1 MKELERSNRVAMIAH
16 GVINACM
23 LFISVIGFVEHTVSA
38 PVLAVLM
45 LLGIIPVLAEFIC
58 WKRDHATKAIKHLSL
73 IGFALFYTVLLFT
86 AQCNMVY
93 AFVIPMMFA
102 VMPYH
107 DVKAFALINVGTVV
121 ENILVV
127 LLGATQGGF
136 GYLGQDAG
144 FIQISVM
151 ILLCIT
157 SIYATISNQK
167 NTDENIESITA
178 AQDRA
183 EATLREVME
192 MSSREKNAVDTQA
205 QTEATVPA
213 ADSAT
218 TQSSAAATVQTVT
231 GTVDEE
237 MAQKIAL
244 EHAGVKA
251 ADATITKS
259 KLDYEGRRQVY
270 EIEWYAGG
278 KKYDYEIAV
287 DTGEILSSAYD
298 EKTSGWSVS
307 NSSNVTVSEADAK
320 QTALGRV
327 SGATQ
332 KDIYEWKFDYDD
344 GRPEYEGKIIYGG
357 TEYDFTIDASSGAV
371 IEWEAESVR

>member
-1 MKELERSNRVAMIAH
+1 MMKRKLILTGAALSLAVAMT
-16 GVINACM
+16 GCGGKPVINQQPSSQEQ
-23 LFISVIGFVEHTVSA
+23 LISMEAAQEVALKAANIAAEDAAISATTLNEAAGTSCYKVEFTSGDYA
-38 PVLAVLM
+38 YA
-45 LLGIIPVLAEFIC
+45 
-58 WKRDHATKAIKHLSL
+58 
-73 IGFALFYTVLLFT
+73 YTVNAET
-86 AQCNMVY
+86 
-93 AFVIPMMFA
+93 
-102 VMPYH
+102 
-107 DVKAFALINVGTVV
+107 
-121 ENILVV
+121 
-127 LLGATQGGF
+127 GA
-136 GYLGQDAG
+136 
-144 FIQISVM
+144 
-151 ILLCIT
+151 
-157 SIYATISNQK
+157 
-167 NTDENIESITA
+167 
-178 AQDRA
+178 
-183 EATLREVME
+183 VME

-205 QTEATVPA
+205 QTEATVPT

-218 TQSSAAATVQTVT
+218 TQSSAVATAQTVT

-251 ADATITKS
+251 TDATITKS

-287 DTGEILSSAYD
+287 DTGEILSSGYD
-298 EKTSGWSVS
+298 EKTSGLSVS

>member
-1 MKELERSNRVAMIAH
+1 MMKRKLILTGAALSLAVAMT
-16 GVINACM
+16 GCGGKPVINQQPSSQAQ
-23 LFISVIGFVEHTVSA
+23 LISMEAAQEVALKAANIAAEDAAISATTLNEVAGTSCYKVEFTSGDYA
-38 PVLAVLM
+38 YA
-45 LLGIIPVLAEFIC
+45 
-58 WKRDHATKAIKHLSL
+58 
-73 IGFALFYTVLLFT
+73 YTVNAET
-86 AQCNMVY
+86 
-93 AFVIPMMFA
+93 
-102 VMPYH
+102 
-107 DVKAFALINVGTVV
+107 
-121 ENILVV
+121 
-127 LLGATQGGF
+127 GA
-136 GYLGQDAG
+136 
-144 FIQISVM
+144 
-151 ILLCIT
+151 
-157 SIYATISNQK
+157 
-167 NTDENIESITA
+167 
-178 AQDRA
+178 
-183 EATLREVME
+183 VME

-218 TQSSAAATVQTVT
+218 TQSSAAATAQTVT

-251 ADATITKS
+251 TDATITKS

-307 NSSNVTVSEADAK
+307 KSSNVTVSEADAK

-332 KDIYEWKFDYDD
+332 KDICEWKFDYDD

>member
-38 PVLAVLM
+38 PVLAVLL

-205 QTEATVPA
+205 QTEATVSA

-218 TQSSAAATVQTVT
+218 TQSSAAATAQTVT

-251 ADATITKS
+251 TDATITKS

>member
-1 MKELERSNRVAMIAH
+1 MMKRKLILTGAALSLAVAMTGCGGNAVTNQQASSQAQLISMETAQEVALKAANIAAE
-16 GVINACM
+16 NAA
-23 LFISVIGFVEHTVSA
+23 ISATTLNEVAGTSCYKVEFTSGDYA
-38 PVLAVLM
+38 YA
-45 LLGIIPVLAEFIC
+45 
-58 WKRDHATKAIKHLSL
+58 
-73 IGFALFYTVLLFT
+73 YTVNAET
-86 AQCNMVY
+86 
-93 AFVIPMMFA
+93 
-102 VMPYH
+102 
-107 DVKAFALINVGTVV
+107 
-121 ENILVV
+121 
-127 LLGATQGGF
+127 GA
-136 GYLGQDAG
+136 
-144 FIQISVM
+144 
-151 ILLCIT
+151 
-157 SIYATISNQK
+157 
-167 NTDENIESITA
+167 
-178 AQDRA
+178 
-183 EATLREVME
+183 VME
-192 MSSREKNAVDTQA
+192 MSSRDKNAVDTQA

-218 TQSSAAATVQTVT
+218 TQSSAAATAQTVT

-251 ADATITKS
+251 TDATITKS

>member
-1 MKELERSNRVAMIAH
+1 MMKRKLILTGAALSLAVAMT
-16 GVINACM
+16 GCGGKPVINQQPSSQAQVQAQ
-23 LFISVIGFVEHTVSA
+23 LISMEAAQEVALKAANIA
-38 PVLAVLM
+38 
-45 LLGIIPVLAEFIC
+45 AE
-58 WKRDHATKAIKHLSL
+58 D
-73 IGFALFYTVLLFT
+73 
-86 AQCNMVY
+86 
-93 AFVIPMMFA
+93 
-102 VMPYH
+102 
-107 DVKAFALINVGTVV
+107 
-121 ENILVV
+121 
-127 LLGATQGGF
+127 
-136 GYLGQDAG
+136 
-144 FIQISVM
+144 
-151 ILLCIT
+151 
-157 SIYATISNQK
+157 ATISATTLNEVAGTSCYK
-167 NTDENIESITA
+167 VEFTSGDYAYAYTVN
-178 AQDRA
+178 A
-183 EATLREVME
+183 ETGAVME

-205 QTEATVPA
+205 QTEATVPT

-218 TQSSAAATVQTVT
+218 TQSSAVATAQTVT

-251 ADATITKS
+251 TDATITKS

>member
-1 MKELERSNRVAMIAH
+1 MMKRKLILTGAALSLAVAMT
-16 GVINACM
+16 GCGGKPVINQQPSSQAQ
-23 LFISVIGFVEHTVSA
+23 LISMEAAQEVALKAANIAAEDAAISATTLNEVAGTSCYKVEFTSGDYA
-38 PVLAVLM
+38 YA
-45 LLGIIPVLAEFIC
+45 
-58 WKRDHATKAIKHLSL
+58 
-73 IGFALFYTVLLFT
+73 YTVNAET
-86 AQCNMVY
+86 
-93 AFVIPMMFA
+93 
-102 VMPYH
+102 
-107 DVKAFALINVGTVV
+107 
-121 ENILVV
+121 
-127 LLGATQGGF
+127 GA
-136 GYLGQDAG
+136 
-144 FIQISVM
+144 
-151 ILLCIT
+151 
-157 SIYATISNQK
+157 
-167 NTDENIESITA
+167 
-178 AQDRA
+178 
-183 EATLREVME
+183 VME

-205 QTEATVPA
+205 QTEATVSA

-218 TQSSAAATVQTVT
+218 TQSSAAATAQTVT

-251 ADATITKS
+251 TDATITKS

-287 DTGEILSSAYD
+287 DTGEILSSGYD

-307 NSSNVTVSEADAK
+307 NSSDVTVSEADAK

-327 SGATQ
+327 SGATE
-332 KDIYEWKFDYDD
+332 KDIYEWQFDYDD

>member
-1 MKELERSNRVAMIAH
+1 MMKRKLILTGAALSLAVAMT
-16 GVINACM
+16 GCGGKPVINQQPSSQEQ
-23 LFISVIGFVEHTVSA
+23 LISMEAAQEVALKAANIAAEDAAISATTLNEAAGTSCYKVEFTSGDYA
-38 PVLAVLM
+38 YA
-45 LLGIIPVLAEFIC
+45 
-58 WKRDHATKAIKHLSL
+58 
-73 IGFALFYTVLLFT
+73 YTVNAET
-86 AQCNMVY
+86 
-93 AFVIPMMFA
+93 
-102 VMPYH
+102 
-107 DVKAFALINVGTVV
+107 
-121 ENILVV
+121 
-127 LLGATQGGF
+127 GA
-136 GYLGQDAG
+136 
-144 FIQISVM
+144 
-151 ILLCIT
+151 
-157 SIYATISNQK
+157 
-167 NTDENIESITA
+167 
-178 AQDRA
+178 
-183 EATLREVME
+183 VME

-205 QTEATVPA
+205 QTEATVPT

-218 TQSSAAATVQTVT
+218 TQSSAVATAQTVT

-251 ADATITKS
+251 TDATITKS

-287 DTGEILSSAYD
+287 DTGEILSSGYD

>member
-1 MKELERSNRVAMIAH
+1 MMKRKLILTGAALSLAVAMT
-16 GVINACM
+16 GCGGKPVINQQPSSQAQ
-23 LFISVIGFVEHTVSA
+23 LISMEAAQEVALKAANIAAEDAAISATTLNEVAGTSCYKVEFTSGDYA
-38 PVLAVLM
+38 YA
-45 LLGIIPVLAEFIC
+45 
-58 WKRDHATKAIKHLSL
+58 
-73 IGFALFYTVLLFT
+73 YTVNAET
-86 AQCNMVY
+86 
-93 AFVIPMMFA
+93 
-102 VMPYH
+102 
-107 DVKAFALINVGTVV
+107 
-121 ENILVV
+121 
-127 LLGATQGGF
+127 GA
-136 GYLGQDAG
+136 
-144 FIQISVM
+144 
-151 ILLCIT
+151 
-157 SIYATISNQK
+157 
-167 NTDENIESITA
+167 
-178 AQDRA
+178 
-183 EATLREVME
+183 VME

-218 TQSSAAATVQTVT
+218 TQSSAAATAQTVT

-251 ADATITKS
+251 TDATITKS

-332 KDIYEWKFDYDD
+332 KDICEWKFDYDD

>member
-1 MKELERSNRVAMIAH
+1 MMKRKLILTGAALSLAVAMT
-16 GVINACM
+16 GCGGKPVINQQPSSQAQ
-23 LFISVIGFVEHTVSA
+23 LISMEAAQEVALKAANIAAEDAAISATTLNEVAGTSCYKVEFTSGDYA
-38 PVLAVLM
+38 YA
-45 LLGIIPVLAEFIC
+45 
-58 WKRDHATKAIKHLSL
+58 
-73 IGFALFYTVLLFT
+73 YTVNAET
-86 AQCNMVY
+86 
-93 AFVIPMMFA
+93 
-102 VMPYH
+102 
-107 DVKAFALINVGTVV
+107 
-121 ENILVV
+121 
-127 LLGATQGGF
+127 GA
-136 GYLGQDAG
+136 
-144 FIQISVM
+144 
-151 ILLCIT
+151 
-157 SIYATISNQK
+157 
-167 NTDENIESITA
+167 
-178 AQDRA
+178 
-183 EATLREVME
+183 VME

-218 TQSSAAATVQTVT
+218 TQSSAAATAQTVT

-251 ADATITKS
+251 TDATITKS

-287 DTGEILSSAYD
+287 DTGEILSSGYD
-298 EKTSGWSVS
+298 EKTSGWSGS

-327 SGATQ
+327 SGATE
-332 KDIYEWKFDYDD
+332 KDIYEWEFDYDD

>member
-1 MKELERSNRVAMIAH
+1 MMKRKLILTGAALSLAVAMT
-16 GVINACM
+16 GCGGKPVINQQPSSQAQ
-23 LFISVIGFVEHTVSA
+23 LISMEAAQEVALKAANIAAEDAAISATTLNEVAGTSCYKVEFTSGDYA
-38 PVLAVLM
+38 YA
-45 LLGIIPVLAEFIC
+45 
-58 WKRDHATKAIKHLSL
+58 
-73 IGFALFYTVLLFT
+73 YTVNAET
-86 AQCNMVY
+86 
-93 AFVIPMMFA
+93 
-102 VMPYH
+102 
-107 DVKAFALINVGTVV
+107 
-121 ENILVV
+121 
-127 LLGATQGGF
+127 GA
-136 GYLGQDAG
+136 
-144 FIQISVM
+144 
-151 ILLCIT
+151 
-157 SIYATISNQK
+157 
-167 NTDENIESITA
+167 
-178 AQDRA
+178 
-183 EATLREVME
+183 VME

-218 TQSSAAATVQTVT
+218 TQSSAAATAQTVT

-251 ADATITKS
+251 TDATITKS

-371 IEWEAESVR
+371 IEWEAESIR

>member
-1 MKELERSNRVAMIAH
+1 MMKRKLILTGAALSLAVAMT
-16 GVINACM
+16 GCGGKPVINQQPSSQEQ
-23 LFISVIGFVEHTVSA
+23 LISMEAAQEVALKAANIAAEDAAFSATTLNEAAGTSCYKVEFTSGDYA
-38 PVLAVLM
+38 YA
-45 LLGIIPVLAEFIC
+45 
-58 WKRDHATKAIKHLSL
+58 
-73 IGFALFYTVLLFT
+73 YTVNAET
-86 AQCNMVY
+86 
-93 AFVIPMMFA
+93 
-102 VMPYH
+102 
-107 DVKAFALINVGTVV
+107 
-121 ENILVV
+121 
-127 LLGATQGGF
+127 GA
-136 GYLGQDAG
+136 
-144 FIQISVM
+144 
-151 ILLCIT
+151 
-157 SIYATISNQK
+157 
-167 NTDENIESITA
+167 
-178 AQDRA
+178 
-183 EATLREVME
+183 VME
-192 MSSREKNAVDTQA
+192 MSSREKNAVDTRA
-205 QTEATVPA
+205 QTEATVPT

-218 TQSSAAATVQTVT
+218 TQSSAVATAQTVT

-251 ADATITKS
+251 TDATITKS

-270 EIEWYAGG
+270 EIEWYADG

-298 EKTSGWSVS
+298 EKTSGLSVS

-357 TEYDFTIDASSGAV
+357 TEYGFTIDASSGAV

>member
-1 MKELERSNRVAMIAH
+1 MMKRKLILTGAALSLAVAMT
-16 GVINACM
+16 GCGGKPVINQQPSSQAQ
-23 LFISVIGFVEHTVSA
+23 LISMEAAQEVALKAANIAAEDAAISATTLNEVAGTSCYKVEFTSGDYA
-38 PVLAVLM
+38 YA
-45 LLGIIPVLAEFIC
+45 
-58 WKRDHATKAIKHLSL
+58 
-73 IGFALFYTVLLFT
+73 YTVNAET
-86 AQCNMVY
+86 
-93 AFVIPMMFA
+93 
-102 VMPYH
+102 
-107 DVKAFALINVGTVV
+107 
-121 ENILVV
+121 
-127 LLGATQGGF
+127 GA
-136 GYLGQDAG
+136 
-144 FIQISVM
+144 
-151 ILLCIT
+151 
-157 SIYATISNQK
+157 
-167 NTDENIESITA
+167 
-178 AQDRA
+178 
-183 EATLREVME
+183 VME

-218 TQSSAAATVQTVT
+218 TQSSAAATAQTVT

-251 ADATITKS
+251 TDATITKS

-327 SGATQ
+327 SGATE
-332 KDIYEWKFDYDD
+332 KDIYEWQFDYDD

-371 IEWEAESVR
+371 VEWEAESVR

>member
-1 MKELERSNRVAMIAH
+1 MMKRKLILTGAALSLAVAMT
-16 GVINACM
+16 GCGGKPVINQQPSSQAQVQAQ
-23 LFISVIGFVEHTVSA
+23 LISMEAAQEVALKAANIAAEDAAISATTLNEVAGTSCYKVEFTSGDYA
-38 PVLAVLM
+38 YA
-45 LLGIIPVLAEFIC
+45 
-58 WKRDHATKAIKHLSL
+58 
-73 IGFALFYTVLLFT
+73 YTVNAET
-86 AQCNMVY
+86 
-93 AFVIPMMFA
+93 
-102 VMPYH
+102 
-107 DVKAFALINVGTVV
+107 
-121 ENILVV
+121 
-127 LLGATQGGF
+127 GA
-136 GYLGQDAG
+136 
-144 FIQISVM
+144 
-151 ILLCIT
+151 
-157 SIYATISNQK
+157 
-167 NTDENIESITA
+167 
-178 AQDRA
+178 
-183 EATLREVME
+183 VME
-192 MSSREKNAVDTQA
+192 MSSQEKNEVDTQA

-218 TQSSAAATVQTVT
+218 TQSSAVATAQTVT

-251 ADATITKS
+251 TDATITKS

>member
-1 MKELERSNRVAMIAH
+1 MMKRKLILTGAALSLAVAMT
-16 GVINACM
+16 GCGGKPVINQQPSSQAQ
-23 LFISVIGFVEHTVSA
+23 LISMEAAQEVALKAANIAAEDAAISATTLNEVAGTSCYKVEFTSGDYA
-38 PVLAVLM
+38 YA
-45 LLGIIPVLAEFIC
+45 
-58 WKRDHATKAIKHLSL
+58 
-73 IGFALFYTVLLFT
+73 YTVNAET
-86 AQCNMVY
+86 
-93 AFVIPMMFA
+93 
-102 VMPYH
+102 
-107 DVKAFALINVGTVV
+107 
-121 ENILVV
+121 
-127 LLGATQGGF
+127 GA
-136 GYLGQDAG
+136 
-144 FIQISVM
+144 
-151 ILLCIT
+151 
-157 SIYATISNQK
+157 
-167 NTDENIESITA
+167 
-178 AQDRA
+178 
-183 EATLREVME
+183 VME

-218 TQSSAAATVQTVT
+218 TQSSAAATAQTVT
-231 GTVDEE
+231 DTVDEE

-251 ADATITKS
+251 TDATITKS

-371 IEWEAESVR
+371 IETLNVTTRPVLPRTVL

>member
-1 MKELERSNRVAMIAH
+1 MMKRKLILTGAALSLAVAMT
-16 GVINACM
+16 GCGGKPVINQQPSSQAQ
-23 LFISVIGFVEHTVSA
+23 LISMEAAQEVALKAANIAAEDAAISATTLNEVAGTSCYKVEFTSGDYA
-38 PVLAVLM
+38 YA
-45 LLGIIPVLAEFIC
+45 
-58 WKRDHATKAIKHLSL
+58 
-73 IGFALFYTVLLFT
+73 YTVNAET
-86 AQCNMVY
+86 
-93 AFVIPMMFA
+93 
-102 VMPYH
+102 
-107 DVKAFALINVGTVV
+107 
-121 ENILVV
+121 
-127 LLGATQGGF
+127 GA
-136 GYLGQDAG
+136 
-144 FIQISVM
+144 
-151 ILLCIT
+151 
-157 SIYATISNQK
+157 
-167 NTDENIESITA
+167 
-178 AQDRA
+178 
-183 EATLREVME
+183 VME

-218 TQSSAAATVQTVT
+218 TQSSAAATAQTVT

-251 ADATITKS
+251 TDATITKS

-287 DTGEILSSAYD
+287 DTGEILSSGYD

-320 QTALGRV
+320 QTALGSV
-327 SGATQ
+327 SGATE
-332 KDIYEWKFDYDD
+332 KDIYEWQFDYDD

-357 TEYDFTIDASSGAV
+357 TEYDFTIDASSGV
-371 IEWEAESVR
+371 VVEWEAESVR

>member
-1 MKELERSNRVAMIAH
+1 MMKRKLILTGAALSLAVAMT
-16 GVINACM
+16 GCGGKPVINQQPSSQEQ
-23 LFISVIGFVEHTVSA
+23 LISMEAAQEVALKAANIA
-38 PVLAVLM
+38 
-45 LLGIIPVLAEFIC
+45 AE
-58 WKRDHATKAIKHLSL
+58 D
-73 IGFALFYTVLLFT
+73 
-86 AQCNMVY
+86 
-93 AFVIPMMFA
+93 
-102 VMPYH
+102 
-107 DVKAFALINVGTVV
+107 
-121 ENILVV
+121 
-127 LLGATQGGF
+127 
-136 GYLGQDAG
+136 
-144 FIQISVM
+144 
-151 ILLCIT
+151 
-157 SIYATISNQK
+157 ATISATTLN
-167 NTDENIESITA
+167 EA
-178 AQDRA
+178 AGTSCYKVEFTSGDYAYAYTVNA
-183 EATLREVME
+183 ETGAVME

-218 TQSSAAATVQTVT
+218 TQSSAAATAQTVT

-251 ADATITKS
+251 TDATITKS

-298 EKTSGWSVS
+298 EKTSGLSVS

>member
-1 MKELERSNRVAMIAH
+1 MMKRKLILTGAALSLAVAMT
-16 GVINACM
+16 GCGGKPVINQQPSSQAQ
-23 LFISVIGFVEHTVSA
+23 LISMEAAQEVALKAANIAAEDAAISATTLNEVAGTSCYKVEFTSGDYA
-38 PVLAVLM
+38 YA
-45 LLGIIPVLAEFIC
+45 
-58 WKRDHATKAIKHLSL
+58 
-73 IGFALFYTVLLFT
+73 YTVNAET
-86 AQCNMVY
+86 
-93 AFVIPMMFA
+93 
-102 VMPYH
+102 
-107 DVKAFALINVGTVV
+107 
-121 ENILVV
+121 
-127 LLGATQGGF
+127 GA
-136 GYLGQDAG
+136 
-144 FIQISVM
+144 
-151 ILLCIT
+151 
-157 SIYATISNQK
+157 
-167 NTDENIESITA
+167 
-178 AQDRA
+178 
-183 EATLREVME
+183 VME
-192 MSSREKNAVDTQA
+192 MSSQEKNAVDTQA

-218 TQSSAAATVQTVT
+218 TQSSAAATAQTVT

-251 ADATITKS
+251 TDATITKS

-270 EIEWYAGG
+270 EIEGYAGG

-327 SGATQ
+327 SGATE

-371 IEWEAESVR
+371 VEWEAESVR

>member
-1 MKELERSNRVAMIAH
+1 MMKRKLILTGAALSLAVAMT
-16 GVINACM
+16 GCGGKPVINQQPSSQAQ
-23 LFISVIGFVEHTVSA
+23 LISMEAAQEVALKAANIAAEDAAISATTLNEVAGTSCYKVEFTSGDYA
-38 PVLAVLM
+38 YA
-45 LLGIIPVLAEFIC
+45 
-58 WKRDHATKAIKHLSL
+58 
-73 IGFALFYTVLLFT
+73 YTVNAET
-86 AQCNMVY
+86 
-93 AFVIPMMFA
+93 
-102 VMPYH
+102 
-107 DVKAFALINVGTVV
+107 
-121 ENILVV
+121 
-127 LLGATQGGF
+127 GA
-136 GYLGQDAG
+136 
-144 FIQISVM
+144 
-151 ILLCIT
+151 
-157 SIYATISNQK
+157 
-167 NTDENIESITA
+167 
-178 AQDRA
+178 
-183 EATLREVME
+183 VME

-205 QTEATVPA
+205 QTEATVSP

-218 TQSSAAATVQTVT
+218 TQSSAAATAQTVT

-251 ADATITKS
+251 TDATITKS

>member
-1 MKELERSNRVAMIAH
+1 MMKRKLILTGAALSLAVAMT
-16 GVINACM
+16 GCGGKPVINQQPSSQAQ
-23 LFISVIGFVEHTVSA
+23 LISMEAAQEVALKAANIAAEDAAISATTLNEVAGTSCYKVEFTSGDYA
-38 PVLAVLM
+38 YA
-45 LLGIIPVLAEFIC
+45 
-58 WKRDHATKAIKHLSL
+58 
-73 IGFALFYTVLLFT
+73 YTVNAET
-86 AQCNMVY
+86 
-93 AFVIPMMFA
+93 
-102 VMPYH
+102 
-107 DVKAFALINVGTVV
+107 
-121 ENILVV
+121 
-127 LLGATQGGF
+127 GA
-136 GYLGQDAG
+136 
-144 FIQISVM
+144 
-151 ILLCIT
+151 
-157 SIYATISNQK
+157 
-167 NTDENIESITA
+167 
-178 AQDRA
+178 
-183 EATLREVME
+183 VME

-205 QTEATVPA
+205 QTETTAPA

-218 TQSSAAATVQTVT
+218 TQSSAAATAQTVT

-251 ADATITKS
+251 TDATITKS

>member
-1 MKELERSNRVAMIAH
+1 MMKRKLILTGAALSLAVAMT
-16 GVINACM
+16 GCGGKPVINQQPSSQAQ
-23 LFISVIGFVEHTVSA
+23 LISMEAAQEVALKAANIAAEDAAISATTLNEVAGTSCYKVEFTSGDYA
-38 PVLAVLM
+38 YA
-45 LLGIIPVLAEFIC
+45 
-58 WKRDHATKAIKHLSL
+58 
-73 IGFALFYTVLLFT
+73 YTVNAET
-86 AQCNMVY
+86 
-93 AFVIPMMFA
+93 
-102 VMPYH
+102 
-107 DVKAFALINVGTVV
+107 
-121 ENILVV
+121 
-127 LLGATQGGF
+127 GA
-136 GYLGQDAG
+136 
-144 FIQISVM
+144 
-151 ILLCIT
+151 
-157 SIYATISNQK
+157 
-167 NTDENIESITA
+167 
-178 AQDRA
+178 
-183 EATLREVME
+183 VME

-205 QTEATVPA
+205 QTEATVSA

-218 TQSSAAATVQTVT
+218 TQSSAAATAQTVT
-231 GTVDEE
+231 GTEDEE

-244 EHAGVKA
+244 EHARVKA
-251 ADATITKS
+251 TDATITKS

>member
-1 MKELERSNRVAMIAH
+1 MWFIDGDTIMNYNIRDVRNEYIRRERRRMQMKEMERNNRVAMIAH

-23 LFISVIGFVEHTVSA
+23 LFISVIGFVEHTVSV
-38 PVLAVLM
+38 PVLVVLL

-192 MSSREKNAVDTQA
+192 MSSRME
-205 QTEATVPA
+205 
-213 ADSAT
+213 
-218 TQSSAAATVQTVT
+218 
-231 GTVDEE
+231 
-237 MAQKIAL
+237 
-244 EHAGVKA
+244 
-251 ADATITKS
+251 
-259 KLDYEGRRQVY
+259 
-270 EIEWYAGG
+270 
-278 KKYDYEIAV
+278 
-287 DTGEILSSAYD
+287 
-298 EKTSGWSVS
+298 TSVLISQR
-307 NSSNVTVSEADAK
+307 N
-320 QTALGRV
+320 
-327 SGATQ
+327 
-332 KDIYEWKFDYDD
+332 
-344 GRPEYEGKIIYGG
+344 
-357 TEYDFTIDASSGAV
+357 
-371 IEWEAESVR
+371 

>member
-1 MKELERSNRVAMIAH
+1 MMKRKLILTGAALSLAVAMT
-16 GVINACM
+16 GCGGKPVINQQPSSQAQ
-23 LFISVIGFVEHTVSA
+23 LISMEAAQEVALKAANIAAEDAAISATTLNEVAGTSCYKVEFTSGDYA
-38 PVLAVLM
+38 YA
-45 LLGIIPVLAEFIC
+45 
-58 WKRDHATKAIKHLSL
+58 
-73 IGFALFYTVLLFT
+73 YTVNAET
-86 AQCNMVY
+86 
-93 AFVIPMMFA
+93 
-102 VMPYH
+102 
-107 DVKAFALINVGTVV
+107 
-121 ENILVV
+121 
-127 LLGATQGGF
+127 GA
-136 GYLGQDAG
+136 
-144 FIQISVM
+144 
-151 ILLCIT
+151 
-157 SIYATISNQK
+157 
-167 NTDENIESITA
+167 
-178 AQDRA
+178 
-183 EATLREVME
+183 VME

-218 TQSSAAATVQTVT
+218 TQSFAAATAQTVT
-231 GTVDEE
+231 GIVDEE

-251 ADATITKS
+251 TDATITKS

-332 KDIYEWKFDYDD
+332 KDICEWKFDYDD

-357 TEYDFTIDASSGAV
+357 TEYDFTIDASSGV
-371 IEWEAESVR
+371 VVEWEAESVR

>member
-1 MKELERSNRVAMIAH
+1 MMKRKLILTGAALSLAVAMT
-16 GVINACM
+16 GCGGKPVINQQ
-23 LFISVIGFVEHTVSA
+23 
-38 PVLAVLM
+38 P
-45 LLGIIPVLAEFIC
+45 
-58 WKRDHATKAIKHLSL
+58 
-73 IGFALFYTVLLFT
+73 
-86 AQCNMVY
+86 
-93 AFVIPMMFA
+93 
-102 VMPYH
+102 
-107 DVKAFALINVGTVV
+107 
-121 ENILVV
+121 
-127 LLGATQGGF
+127 
-136 GYLGQDAG
+136 
-144 FIQISVM
+144 
-151 ILLCIT
+151 
-157 SIYATISNQK
+157 
-167 NTDENIESITA
+167 
-178 AQDRA
+178 
-183 EATLREVME
+183 
-192 MSSREKNAVDTQA
+192 SSQEKNAVDTQA

-218 TQSSAAATVQTVT
+218 TQSSAAATAQTVT
-231 GTVDEE
+231 GTADEE

-251 ADATITKS
+251 TDATITKS

-332 KDIYEWKFDYDD
+332 KDICEWKFDYDD

-371 IEWEAESVR
+371 VEWEAESVR

>member
-1 MKELERSNRVAMIAH
+1 MMKRKLILTGAALSLAVAMT
-16 GVINACM
+16 GCGGKPVINQQPSSQEQ
-23 LFISVIGFVEHTVSA
+23 LISMEAAQEVALKAANIAAEDAAISATTLNEAAGTSCYKVEFTSGDYA
-38 PVLAVLM
+38 YA
-45 LLGIIPVLAEFIC
+45 
-58 WKRDHATKAIKHLSL
+58 
-73 IGFALFYTVLLFT
+73 YTVNAET
-86 AQCNMVY
+86 
-93 AFVIPMMFA
+93 
-102 VMPYH
+102 
-107 DVKAFALINVGTVV
+107 
-121 ENILVV
+121 
-127 LLGATQGGF
+127 GA
-136 GYLGQDAG
+136 
-144 FIQISVM
+144 
-151 ILLCIT
+151 
-157 SIYATISNQK
+157 
-167 NTDENIESITA
+167 
-178 AQDRA
+178 
-183 EATLREVME
+183 VME

-205 QTEATVPA
+205 QTEATVPT

-218 TQSSAAATVQTVT
+218 TQSSAVATAQTVT

-251 ADATITKS
+251 TDATITKS

-287 DTGEILSSAYD
+287 DTGEILSSGYD
-298 EKTSGWSVS
+298 EKTSGWSGS

-327 SGATQ
+327 SGATE
-332 KDIYEWKFDYDD
+332 KDIYEWQFDYDD

-371 IEWEAESVR
+371 VEWEAESVR

>member
-1 MKELERSNRVAMIAH
+1 MMKRKLILTGAALSLAVAMT
-16 GVINACM
+16 GCGGKPVINQQPSSQAQ
-23 LFISVIGFVEHTVSA
+23 LISMEAAQEVALKAANIAAEDAAISATTLNEVAGTSCYKVEFTSGDYA
-38 PVLAVLM
+38 YA
-45 LLGIIPVLAEFIC
+45 
-58 WKRDHATKAIKHLSL
+58 
-73 IGFALFYTVLLFT
+73 YTVNAET
-86 AQCNMVY
+86 
-93 AFVIPMMFA
+93 
-102 VMPYH
+102 
-107 DVKAFALINVGTVV
+107 
-121 ENILVV
+121 
-127 LLGATQGGF
+127 GA
-136 GYLGQDAG
+136 
-144 FIQISVM
+144 
-151 ILLCIT
+151 
-157 SIYATISNQK
+157 
-167 NTDENIESITA
+167 
-178 AQDRA
+178 
-183 EATLREVME
+183 VME
-192 MSSREKNAVDTQA
+192 MSSLEKNAVDTQA
-205 QTEATVPA
+205 QTEATVSA

-218 TQSSAAATVQTVT
+218 TQSSAAATAQTVT

-251 ADATITKS
+251 TDATITKS

>member
-1 MKELERSNRVAMIAH
+1 MMKRKLILTGAALSLAVAMT
-16 GVINACM
+16 GCGGKPVINQQPSSQAQ
-23 LFISVIGFVEHTVSA
+23 LISMEAAQEVALKAANIAAEDAAISATTLNEVAGTSCYKVEFTSGDYA
-38 PVLAVLM
+38 YA
-45 LLGIIPVLAEFIC
+45 
-58 WKRDHATKAIKHLSL
+58 
-73 IGFALFYTVLLFT
+73 YTVNAET
-86 AQCNMVY
+86 
-93 AFVIPMMFA
+93 
-102 VMPYH
+102 
-107 DVKAFALINVGTVV
+107 
-121 ENILVV
+121 
-127 LLGATQGGF
+127 GA
-136 GYLGQDAG
+136 
-144 FIQISVM
+144 
-151 ILLCIT
+151 
-157 SIYATISNQK
+157 
-167 NTDENIESITA
+167 
-178 AQDRA
+178 
-183 EATLREVME
+183 VME

-205 QTEATVPA
+205 QTEATVSA

-218 TQSSAAATVQTVT
+218 TQSSAAATAQTVT

-251 ADATITKS
+251 TDATITKS

-327 SGATQ
+327 SGATE
-332 KDIYEWKFDYDD
+332 KDIYEWEFDYDD

-371 IEWEAESVR
+371 IEWETETVR

>member
-1 MKELERSNRVAMIAH
+1 MMKRKLILTGAALSLAVAMT
-16 GVINACM
+16 GCGGKPVINQQPSSQAQ
-23 LFISVIGFVEHTVSA
+23 LISMEAAQEVALKAANIAAEDAAISATTLNEVAGSSCYKVEFTSGDYA
-38 PVLAVLM
+38 YA
-45 LLGIIPVLAEFIC
+45 
-58 WKRDHATKAIKHLSL
+58 
-73 IGFALFYTVLLFT
+73 YTVNAET
-86 AQCNMVY
+86 
-93 AFVIPMMFA
+93 
-102 VMPYH
+102 
-107 DVKAFALINVGTVV
+107 
-121 ENILVV
+121 
-127 LLGATQGGF
+127 GA
-136 GYLGQDAG
+136 
-144 FIQISVM
+144 
-151 ILLCIT
+151 
-157 SIYATISNQK
+157 
-167 NTDENIESITA
+167 
-178 AQDRA
+178 
-183 EATLREVME
+183 VME

-251 ADATITKS
+251 TDATITKS

-287 DTGEILSSAYD
+287 DTGEILSSGYD
-298 EKTSGWSVS
+298 EKTSGWRGS
-307 NSSNVTVSEADAK
+307 NSSNVTVSAADAK

-327 SGATQ
+327 SGATE
-332 KDIYEWKFDYDD
+332 KDIYEWQFDYDD

-371 IEWEAESVR
+371 VEWEAESVR

>member
-1 MKELERSNRVAMIAH
+1 MMKRKLILTGAALSLAVAMT
-16 GVINACM
+16 GYGGKPVINQQPSSQEQ
-23 LFISVIGFVEHTVSA
+23 LISMEAAQEVALKAANIAAEDAAISATTLNEAAGTSCYKVEFTSGDYA
-38 PVLAVLM
+38 YA
-45 LLGIIPVLAEFIC
+45 
-58 WKRDHATKAIKHLSL
+58 
-73 IGFALFYTVLLFT
+73 YTVNAET
-86 AQCNMVY
+86 
-93 AFVIPMMFA
+93 
-102 VMPYH
+102 
-107 DVKAFALINVGTVV
+107 
-121 ENILVV
+121 
-127 LLGATQGGF
+127 GA
-136 GYLGQDAG
+136 
-144 FIQISVM
+144 
-151 ILLCIT
+151 
-157 SIYATISNQK
+157 
-167 NTDENIESITA
+167 
-178 AQDRA
+178 
-183 EATLREVME
+183 VME

-205 QTEATVPA
+205 QTEATVPT

-218 TQSSAAATVQTVT
+218 TQSSAVATAQTVT

-251 ADATITKS
+251 TDATITKS

-270 EIEWYAGG
+270 EIEWYADG

-298 EKTSGWSVS
+298 EKTSGLSVS

>member
-1 MKELERSNRVAMIAH
+1 MMKRKLILTGAALSLAVAMI
-16 GVINACM
+16 GCGGKPVINQQPSSQEQ
-23 LFISVIGFVEHTVSA
+23 LISMEAAQEVALKAANIAAEDAAISATTLNEAAGTSCYKVEFTSGDYA
-38 PVLAVLM
+38 YA
-45 LLGIIPVLAEFIC
+45 
-58 WKRDHATKAIKHLSL
+58 
-73 IGFALFYTVLLFT
+73 YTVNAET
-86 AQCNMVY
+86 
-93 AFVIPMMFA
+93 
-102 VMPYH
+102 
-107 DVKAFALINVGTVV
+107 
-121 ENILVV
+121 
-127 LLGATQGGF
+127 GA
-136 GYLGQDAG
+136 
-144 FIQISVM
+144 
-151 ILLCIT
+151 
-157 SIYATISNQK
+157 
-167 NTDENIESITA
+167 
-178 AQDRA
+178 
-183 EATLREVME
+183 VME

-205 QTEATVPA
+205 QTEATVPT

-218 TQSSAAATVQTVT
+218 TQSSAVATAQTVT

-251 ADATITKS
+251 TDATITKS

-270 EIEWYAGG
+270 EIEWYADG

-298 EKTSGWSVS
+298 EKTSGLSVS

>member
-1 MKELERSNRVAMIAH
+1 MMKRKLILTGAALSLAVAMT
-16 GVINACM
+16 GCGGKPVINQQPSSQAQ
-23 LFISVIGFVEHTVSA
+23 LISMEAAQEVALKAANIAAEDAAISATTLNEVAGTSCYKVEFTSGDYA
-38 PVLAVLM
+38 YA
-45 LLGIIPVLAEFIC
+45 
-58 WKRDHATKAIKHLSL
+58 
-73 IGFALFYTVLLFT
+73 YTVNAET
-86 AQCNMVY
+86 
-93 AFVIPMMFA
+93 
-102 VMPYH
+102 
-107 DVKAFALINVGTVV
+107 
-121 ENILVV
+121 
-127 LLGATQGGF
+127 GA
-136 GYLGQDAG
+136 
-144 FIQISVM
+144 
-151 ILLCIT
+151 
-157 SIYATISNQK
+157 
-167 NTDENIESITA
+167 
-178 AQDRA
+178 
-183 EATLREVME
+183 VME

-205 QTEATVPA
+205 QTEATVSA

-218 TQSSAAATVQTVT
+218 TQSSAAATAQTVT

-251 ADATITKS
+251 TDATITKS

-320 QTALGRV
+320 QTALGSV
-327 SGATQ
+327 SGATE

>member
-1 MKELERSNRVAMIAH
+1 MMKRKLILTGAALSLAVAMT
-16 GVINACM
+16 GCGGKPVINQQPSSQAQVQAQ
-23 LFISVIGFVEHTVSA
+23 LISMEAAQEVALKAANIAAEDAAISATTLNEVAGTSCYKVEFTSGDYA
-38 PVLAVLM
+38 YA
-45 LLGIIPVLAEFIC
+45 
-58 WKRDHATKAIKHLSL
+58 
-73 IGFALFYTVLLFT
+73 YTVNAET
-86 AQCNMVY
+86 
-93 AFVIPMMFA
+93 
-102 VMPYH
+102 
-107 DVKAFALINVGTVV
+107 
-121 ENILVV
+121 
-127 LLGATQGGF
+127 GA
-136 GYLGQDAG
+136 
-144 FIQISVM
+144 
-151 ILLCIT
+151 
-157 SIYATISNQK
+157 
-167 NTDENIESITA
+167 
-178 AQDRA
+178 
-183 EATLREVME
+183 VME

-218 TQSSAAATVQTVT
+218 TQSSAAATAQTVT

-251 ADATITKS
+251 TDATITKS

-332 KDIYEWKFDYDD
+332 KDIYEWQFDYDD

-357 TEYDFTIDASSGAV
+357 TEYDFTIDASNGSV
-371 IEWEAESVR
+371 VEWEAESVR